1 MATVCCIHGIETG
14 HHYCR
19 ECADMAADIEWSHR
33 RISELEA
40 ELAKAKLELQQEA
53 EADIQTMA
61 TIKNIEADNARL
73 RACLKRI
80 AEATPCDERCAA
92 LMARDW
98 LNAESEKGK

>member
-1 MATVCCIHGIETG
+1 MTSEFDFDRKVSVRASVIEDG
-14 HHYCR
+14 
-19 ECADMAADIEWSHR
+19 ER
-33 RISELEA
+33 RIAELEA

-98 LNAESEKGK
+98 LNAECKEGK